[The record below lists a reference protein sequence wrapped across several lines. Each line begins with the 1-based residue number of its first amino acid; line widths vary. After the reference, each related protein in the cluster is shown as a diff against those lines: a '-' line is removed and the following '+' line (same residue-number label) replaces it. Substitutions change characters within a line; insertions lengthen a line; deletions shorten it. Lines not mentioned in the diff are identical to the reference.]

1 MEFCCKWVLQYRYML
16 LFWLYSKAAKISLEC
31 NIFFFKTYLI
41 CHLIQKLA
49 DMCDGFSQF
58 LKSNWPLAMLSITI
72 FDRTAMFLQ
81 NHRANLYLED
91 IRSFINSQFLFIIA
105 FAIVREKS
113 EENVSDKSPQKLS
126 VYLAHLV
133 NVGSHRKSNS
143 RKVQL

>member
-1 MEFCCKWVLQYRYML
+1 
-16 LFWLYSKAAKISLEC
+16 
-31 NIFFFKTYLI
+31 
-41 CHLIQKLA
+41 
-49 DMCDGFSQF
+49 
-58 LKSNWPLAMLSITI
+58 
-72 FDRTAMFLQ
+72 MFLQ
-81 NHRANLYLED
+81 NHRANIYLED

>member
-1 MEFCCKWVLQYRYML
+1 MVFVISFCGFCKTWSFAVSGFYNTGTCYYFDYIQKLQRFL
-16 LFWLYSKAAKISLEC
+16 W
-31 NIFFFKTYLI
+31 NVIFFFQTYLI

-91 IRSFINSQFLFIIA
+91 IRSFINSQFF
-105 FAIVREKS
+105 
-113 EENVSDKSPQKLS
+113 LS
-126 VYLAHLV
+126 LLL
-133 NVGSHRKSNS
+133 
-143 RKVQL
+143 QL